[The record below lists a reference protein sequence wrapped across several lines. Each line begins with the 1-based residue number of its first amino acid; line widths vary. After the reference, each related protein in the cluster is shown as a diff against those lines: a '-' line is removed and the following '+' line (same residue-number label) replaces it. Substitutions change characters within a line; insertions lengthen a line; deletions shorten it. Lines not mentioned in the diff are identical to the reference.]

1 MLIVDTNPSNKP
13 MRINYFTAMVI
24 LSKRFSERA
33 CFVTQSRGIID
44 KTFCEGSIFFLFLF
58 LVFIFVFE
66 SFFFRDIVLS
76 RSCYQK
82 MFKIEIIRNTI

>member
-66 SFFFRDIVLS
+66 SFFLETLFFHVLATKKCS
-76 RSCYQK
+76 K
-82 MFKIEIIRNTI
+82 